1 MGESEFIKISNVFTS
16 LDIIEKGIEKI
27 YYYLLKHNKIENLK
41 EVCEQFDLT
50 LKRGYKICS
59 VLSDLELVQIYDRP
73 MKVLIATPIASIWQ
87 KIMNHKIEE
96 LRTQFQEKRNICEA
110 SLQDFLK
117 SYNLLEE
124 EPQEPVEFINFES
137 GQFEQINYAFYS
149 KSSSKLAVCIKY
161 NNPLVSSIQ
170 EAIKSKKSTVKADV
184 LPNDLRSTI
193 VQGVE
198 RMKKHLKI
206 IDVKVIFNSELLDSL
221 VKSKEFEVMCDVLK
235 GVQLEF
241 NKFSVKVV
249 DDDFSNF
256 CLMGDNELVQPSFSP
271 THELIGIY
279 ISRNKNIFQIFND
292 KFNELFFKATP
303 LTEYIEKNDLLEG
316 LAITELQSF
325 ILCLL

>member
-59 VLSDLELVQIYDRP
+59 VLNDLELVQIYDRP

-87 KIMNHKIEE
+87 KIMNNKIEE
-96 LRTQFQEKRNICEA
+96 LRAQFQEKRKICES

-137 GQFEQINYAFYS
+137 AQFEHIQYAFYT
-149 KSSSKLAVCIKY
+149 KKSSKLAVGIRY
-161 NNPLVSSIQ
+161 RNPLVSSICK
-170 EAIKSKKSTVKADV
+170 AIESKGDEFSANE
-184 LPNDLRSTI
+184 LPESLRTSI
-193 VQGVE
+193 IQGVE
-198 RMKKHLKI
+198 HLKKNLKI
-206 IDVKVIFNSELLDSL
+206 IDIKVIFNSELLESL
-221 VKSKEFEVMCDVLK
+221 IKSKEFKVICEILEGTM
-235 GVQLEF
+235 LEF

-249 DDDFSNF
+249 DDNFSNF

-271 THELIGIY
+271 THDLIGIY
-279 ISRNKNIFQIFND
+279 ISRNKNIFQIFDD
-292 KFNELFFKATP
+292 KFNELFSKATP
-303 LTEYIEKNDLLEG
+303 LATYVEKNGLLEDNP
-316 LAITELQSF
+316 ITELQAF
-325 ILCLL
+325 ILCML